1 MDTNIEAA
9 FMLILNTAIRNRVPQ
24 YDMPKS
30 IVIISDM
37 QFNASWL
44 STKYDFYDDMKTRFE
59 QYGYY
64 IPNIVFWNVN
74 STKNVFHVQS
84 NYKGVQL
91 ASGQSAA
98 VFKDIIKNAGMNPY
112 EAMMNVLNSD
122 RYKMISA

>member
-1 MDTNIEAA
+1 
-9 FMLILNTAIRNRVPQ
+9 
-24 YDMPKS
+24 
-30 IVIISDM
+30 M

-59 QYGYY
+59 QYGYC

-91 ASGQSAA
+91 ASGQSAT